1 MRPPTRSRAFGS
13 DNARGTALALLS
25 AIGLG
30 LAVAVAR
37 YAYEGGANGLTVV
50 SMRSLVLVAGLY
62 VYCRA
67 TGRSLRLR
75 RTDRRRCAVLGV
87 LMVMGFYGNVGAV
100 EYISIGLTALLFFTF
115 PPLIALIQAVVDRTW
130 PAPVKVVALATA
142 FTGLATMLG
151 VSLGA
156 SDPRG
161 VAMALGAAVGVALN
175 SVGVVRLLGHVNPL
189 VAMFHMAVA
198 ATVVLVVLT
207 VVTGSIQWP
216 VTGAGWAGSF
226 GGRGAARRIAAPLL
240 SRHRPHRSAEER
252 DAVERPAGDEH
263 HRRPGPLR
271 RAARRRTGC
280 RWSDGAR
287 GDHPHAV
294 ARCAGAAEAL
304 KKPALLHQPRHN
316 DIPPFP
322 GARSYSRANRALS
335 SPLCTFPIELRGSS
349 STKKTCFG
357 TL

>member
-13 DNARGTALALLS
+13 DNTRGTALALLS

-37 YAYEGGANGLTVV
+37 YAYEGGTNGLTVV
-50 SMRSLVLVAGLY
+50 SIRSLVLVAGLY

-115 PPLIALIQAVVDRTW
+115 PPLIALIQAVGDRAW

-151 VSLGA
+151 ASLGA

-189 VAMFHMAVA
+189 VAMFHMAVT
-198 ATVVLVVLT
+198 ATVVLVALT

-216 VTGAGWAGSF
+216 VTGAGWAGSCGVVVLQGVSLPLYYLAIVRIGALKSAMLSNVQPVTSIIAARALF
-226 GGRGAARRIAAPLL
+226 GELLGAAQIAGGAMVLAGIIL
-240 SRHRPHRSAEER
+240 MQWH
-252 DAVERPAGDEH
+252 DAR
-263 HRRPGPLR
+263 
-271 RAARRRTGC
+271 ARR
-280 RWSDGAR
+280 
-287 GDHPHAV
+287 
-294 ARCAGAAEAL
+294 
-304 KKPALLHQPRHN
+304 
-316 DIPPFP
+316 
-322 GARSYSRANRALS
+322 
-335 SPLCTFPIELRGSS
+335 
-349 STKKTCFG
+349 
-357 TL
+357 